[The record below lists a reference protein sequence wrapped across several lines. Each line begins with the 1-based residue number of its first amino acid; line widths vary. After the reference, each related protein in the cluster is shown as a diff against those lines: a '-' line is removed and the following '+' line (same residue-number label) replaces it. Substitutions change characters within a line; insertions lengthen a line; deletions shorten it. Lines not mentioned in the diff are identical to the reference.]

1 MIQVQKQDGSV
12 EDFNWEKISE
22 GVIKAGGTLQQGEKV
37 AAEVMAWLQTV
48 AQGGFINSQAI
59 YLKCLE
65 ILKTIDPL
73 LSEKFQT
80 YKEGFNS

>member
-1 MIQVQKQDGSV
+1 MIQVQKQDGSI

-65 ILKTIDPL
+65 ILKTVD
-73 LSEKFQT
+73 SSVADKFQA
-80 YKEGFNS
+80 YKEELNS